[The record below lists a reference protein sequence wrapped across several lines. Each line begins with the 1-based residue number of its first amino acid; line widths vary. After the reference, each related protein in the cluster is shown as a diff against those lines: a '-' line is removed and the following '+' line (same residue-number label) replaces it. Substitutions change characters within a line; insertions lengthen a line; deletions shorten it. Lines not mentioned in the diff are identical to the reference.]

1 MHTRAKGYAYLVHVK
16 GHGRRLRVGERRRR
30 CKFSCGCRLG
40 IGLTTWPIRRAS
52 ECTYRVCREAEA
64 EQSDLLSVAGQASV
78 QIVHIVKV
86 GVAVAAAEEEQG
98 VRGGG

>member
-1 MHTRAKGYAYLVHVK
+1 M
-16 GHGRRLRVGERRRR
+16 
-30 CKFSCGCRLG
+30 
-40 IGLTTWPIRRAS
+40 
-52 ECTYRVCREAEA
+52 CREAEA